1 MRLRFTV
8 SDADTPSVNFHV
20 YRFYARKRC
29 FRPTVLRSKVL
40 TGLDGRAAQSQEAEQ
55 KEQTLPAALHLH
67 HQAEEDAHSGGVTVI
82 PTSHRLTAEGAAPR
96 RPCGGDAARLSIINN
111 RLPAFYF
118 RRSSSR
124 SPTFTCPAVSM
135 TTVNQSV
142 VKPVGQH

>member
-82 PTSHRLTAEGAAPR
+82 PTSHQLVR
-96 RPCGGDAARLSIINN
+96 S
-111 RLPAFYF
+111 PAHS
-118 RRSSSR
+118 RRSCTAQTVWRRCCSALHHKQP
-124 SPTFTCPAVSM
+124 SPGLLFQTVLLSVPHVHVSCRLHD
-135 TTVNQSV
+135 N
-142 VKPVGQH
+142 GQPISC